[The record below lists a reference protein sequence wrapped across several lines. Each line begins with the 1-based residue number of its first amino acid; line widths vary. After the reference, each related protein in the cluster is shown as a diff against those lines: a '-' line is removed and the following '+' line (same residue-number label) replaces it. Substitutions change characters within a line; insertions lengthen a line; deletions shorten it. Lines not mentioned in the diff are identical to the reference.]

1 MLLLLLLYY
10 FSLVISASII
20 HGELKRREETMV
32 IDKSILTML
41 FPNNSECVART
52 KKTKATFLRQI
63 QSHDTYY
70 EANTQTIAASK

>member
-1 MLLLLLLYY
+1 
-10 FSLVISASII
+10 
-20 HGELKRREETMV
+20 MV